1 MEKDQNSNTDKNKS
15 NEKISNL
22 DDISTEKIQVEEK
35 NKEKSPKKKNLVL
48 KKKLKI

>member
-1 MEKDQNSNTDKNKS
+1 MEKDQNSNTDQNKS

-22 DDISTEKIQVEEK
+22 DDISTEKTQVEEK
-35 NKEKSPKKKNLVL
+35 IKNKVQKKKSLVL